1 MYAWYV
7 VFSSDPARTVISI
20 LGSLGVLQQFIEH
33 WPRGKLAAEYQRLV
47 RVEVGVPNRHN
58 SRQDDQQE
66 PACWLMERFLSCT
79 HLGPT
84 KASAARSGCSK
95 LPTSCITAA
104 QHRSNDFSC
113 LPDAFAHG
121 PRSTS
126 RTQQQCRHSAGETLF
141 SSTAVWR
148 LILLPPLVIPKSW
161 RKPDSYLGP
170 SRPGKAI
177 LVRLL

>member
-1 MYAWYV
+1 MYVYV

-47 RVEVGVPNRHN
+47 RVEVGVPNRHD

-84 KASAARSGCSK
+84 KASAASSGCSK

-104 QHRSNDFSC
+104 QFRSKNFSFF
-113 LPDAFAHG
+113 LDGPWPLGRVNIESTAAMQALSGRNSAF
-121 PRSTS
+121 
-126 RTQQQCRHSAGETLF
+126 
-141 SSTAVWR
+141 STAVCT
-148 LILLPPLVIPKSW
+148 LILLPPRVIPKSW

-170 SRPGKAI
+170 SWPGKAI
-177 LVRLL
+177 LVQLP